1 MRLVPRFCN
10 LANIFV
16 PGIAKLE
23 MIIAAGIIQIRREV
37 VEYRGKALAFRLC
50 CGT

>member
-1 MRLVPRFCN
+1 MRLVPRFFD
-10 LANIFV
+10 LANIYV

-23 MIIAAGIIQIRREV
+23 IIIAAGIKQISREV
-37 VEYRGKALAFRLC
+37 VEYRGKAFRLC